1 MAERDLETPADTA
14 LNDWLSYLAGEKRYS
29 PKTIEGY
36 GRDVSAF
43 LDFQFAHRGERLT
56 LRALGDLKATDFRA
70 WLADRR
76 RDGVS
81 ARSLARFLSS
91 VRSFYRYLEKRRGVE
106 CSALG
111 LVETPKVPRS
121 LPKPVSADA
130 ARQMIAETGA
140 RDQPD
145 WIAARDES
153 VLLLL
158 YGCGLRISE
167 ALGLTADELP
177 LSDVIRITGKG
188 QKTRLVPVLPAVRE
202 AMGRYVALCPFTP
215 EPGEPVFR
223 AVRGGVLGARAI
235 QEMVVNLRS
244 RLGLPASATP
254 HALRHSFATHLLA
267 GGGDLRTIQELLGHA
282 SLSTTQVYA
291 AVEGAHLT
299 AVHAAAHPRARR
311 RSPK

>member
-1 MAERDLETPADTA
+1 MAERDLTSSSADA
-14 LNDWLSYLAGEKRYS
+14 LKAWLDYLAGEKRYS
-29 PKTIEGY
+29 PKTLESY

-43 LDFQFAHRGERLT
+43 LDFQSSHQGAALT
-56 LRALGDLKATDFRA
+56 LHSLSGLKATDFRA

-91 VRSFYRYLEKRRGVE
+91 VRSFYRYLEQRCGVS

-121 LPKPVSADA
+121 LPKPVSKEA

-140 RDQPD
+140 RGQAD
-145 WIAARDES
+145 WIAARDEA

-167 ALGLTADELP
+167 ALALSTADLP
-177 LSDVIRITGKG
+177 LGDVIRVTGKG
-188 QKTRLVPVLPAVRE
+188 RKTRLVPVLPAVRE
-202 AMGRYVALCPFTP
+202 AMERYITLCPFQAG
-215 EPGEPVFR
+215 PGEPVFR
-223 AVRGGVLGARAI
+223 AVRGGLLGARAV

-244 RLGLPASATP
+244 RLGLPASTTP

-311 RSPK
+311 LSK

>member
-1 MAERDLETPADTA
+1 MAERDLNTSCDAA
-14 LNDWLSYLAGEKRYS
+14 LSDWLDYLAGEKRYS
-29 PKTIEGY
+29 PKTLESY

-43 LDFQFAHRGERLT
+43 LEFQAAHCGARLT
-56 LRALGDLKATDFRA
+56 LDALGNLKATDFRA

-76 RDGVS
+76 RDGVT

-91 VRSFYRYLEKRRGVE
+91 VRSFYRYLEQRRGIA
-106 CSALG
+106 CAAIG
-111 LVETPKVPRS
+111 LVETPRIPRS
-121 LPKPVSADA
+121 LPKPVSIEA
-130 ARQMIAETGA
+130 ARDMIAETGSREKA
-140 RDQPD
+140 D
-145 WIAARDES
+145 WIAARDEA

-167 ALGLTADELP
+167 ALALTASDLP
-177 LSDVIRITGKG
+177 LGEMLRVTGKG
-188 QKTRLVPVLPAVRE
+188 QKTRLVPVLPAVRK
-202 AMGRYVALCPFTP
+202 AMDRYIGLCPFTP
-215 EPGEPVFR
+215 EPSDPVFR

-235 QEMVVNLRS
+235 QDLVVNLRS

-282 SLSTTQVYA
+282 SLSTTQGYA

-311 RSPK
+311 GST

>member
-1 MAERDLETPADTA
+1 MAERNLNLPADQA
-14 LNDWLSYLAGEKRYS
+14 LKDWLDYLAGEKRYS
-29 PKTIEGY
+29 PKTLDSY

-43 LDFQFAHRGERLT
+43 LDFQFFHGGERLT
-56 LRALGDLKATDFRA
+56 LRHLGELKATDFRA

-76 RDGVS
+76 RDGVTP
-81 ARSLARFLSS
+81 RSLARFLSS

-121 LPKPVSADA
+121 LPKPVSPDA
-130 ARQMIAETGA
+130 ARGMIAETGA
-140 RDQPD
+140 RGAPD
-145 WIAARDES
+145 WIAARDEA

-167 ALGLTADELP
+167 ALALTTNDLP
-177 LSDVIRITGKG
+177 LGDVIRVTGKG

-202 AMGRYVALCPFTP
+202 AMERYIALCPFDTG
-215 EPGEPVFR
+215 PGEPVFR

-299 AVHAAAHPRARR
+299 AVHAAAHPRSRGR
-311 RSPK
+311 

>member
-1 MAERDLETPADTA
+1 MAERDLITSADAA
-14 LNDWLSYLAGEKRYS
+14 LRDWLDYLAGEKRYS
-29 PKTIEGY
+29 PKTLESY

-43 LDFQFAHRGERLT
+43 LEFQSAHRGTRLT
-56 LRALGDLKATDFRA
+56 LQHLGQLKAVDFRA

-91 VRSFYRYLEKRRGVE
+91 VRSFYRYLEQRRGMA
-106 CSALG
+106 CAAIG
-111 LVETPKVPRS
+111 LVETPRIPRS
-121 LPKPVSADA
+121 LPKPVSVEA
-130 ARQMIAETGA
+130 ARNMISETGA
-140 RDQPD
+140 RDTPG
-145 WIAARDES
+145 WIAARDEA

-167 ALGLTADELP
+167 ALALTRSDLP
-177 LSDVIRITGKG
+177 LGDMMRVTGKG
-188 QKTRLVPVLPAVRE
+188 QKTRLVPVLPTVKD
-202 AMGRYVALCPFTP
+202 AMARYIALCPFDP
-215 EPGEPVFR
+215 APDEPVFR
-223 AVRGGVLGARAI
+223 AVRGGALGARAV
-235 QEMVVNLRS
+235 QALVVNLRS

-282 SLSTTQVYA
+282 SLSTTQGYA

-311 RSPK
+311 RPT

>member
-1 MAERDLETPADTA
+1 MAERDLDLSAGAA
-14 LNDWLSYLAGEKRYS
+14 LKDWLDYLAGERRYS
-29 PKTIEGY
+29 PKTLESY

-43 LDFQFAHRGERLT
+43 LDFQTAHSGTRLT
-56 LRALGDLKATDFRA
+56 LAALVDLKATDFRA

-76 RDGVS
+76 RGVS

-91 VRSFYRYLEKRRGVE
+91 VRSFYRYLEQRRGLA
-106 CSALG
+106 CAAIG
-111 LVETPKVPRS
+111 LVETPRIPRS
-121 LPKPVSADA
+121 LPKPVSVDA
-130 ARQMIAETGA
+130 ARNMISETGA
-140 RDQPD
+140 RDMPG
-145 WIAARDES
+145 WIAARDAA

-167 ALGLTADELP
+167 ALALTTSDLP
-177 LSDVIRITGKG
+177 LGDILRVTGKG
-188 QKTRLVPVLPAVRE
+188 QKTRLVPVLPAVRD
-202 AMGRYVALCPFTP
+202 AMERYIDLCPFSP

-223 AVRGGVLGARAI
+223 AVRGGTLGARAV
-235 QEMVVNLRS
+235 QELVVNLRS

-282 SLSTTQVYA
+282 SLSTTQGYA

-311 RSPK
+311 RPS

>member
-1 MAERDLETPADTA
+1 MAERDLNTSADAA
-14 LNDWLSYLAGEKRYS
+14 LKDWLDYLAGEKRYS
-29 PKTIEGY
+29 PKTVESY

-43 LDFQFAHRGERLT
+43 LNFQTAHSGTRLT
-56 LRALGDLKATDFRA
+56 LDALVDLKATDFRA

-91 VRSFYRYLEKRRGVE
+91 ARSFYRYLEQRRGLA
-106 CSALG
+106 CAAIG
-111 LVETPKVPRS
+111 LVETPRIPRS
-121 LPKPVSADA
+121 LPKPVSVDA
-130 ARQMIAETGA
+130 AQKMISETGA
-140 RDQPD
+140 RNMPG
-145 WIAARDES
+145 WIAARDEA

-167 ALGLTADELP
+167 ALALTASDLP
-177 LSDVIRITGKG
+177 LGDILRVTGKG
-188 QKTRLVPVLPAVRE
+188 QKTRLVPVLPAVRD
-202 AMGRYVALCPFTP
+202 AMERYIDLCPFSP
-215 EPGEPVFR
+215 EPKAPVFH
-223 AVRGGVLGARAI
+223 AVRGGALGARAV
-235 QEMVVNLRS
+235 QALVVNLRS
-244 RLGLPASATP
+244 RLGLPTSATP

-282 SLSTTQVYA
+282 SLSTTQGYA

-311 RSPK
+311 RPS

>member
-1 MAERDLETPADTA
+1 MAERDLSISADAA
-14 LNDWLSYLAGEKRYS
+14 LASWLDYLVGEKRYS
-29 PKTIEGY
+29 PKTLESY

-56 LRALGDLKATDFRA
+56 LRHMSELKATDFRA

-121 LPKPVSADA
+121 LPKPVSPDA
-130 ARQMIAETGA
+130 AKQMIAETDA
-140 RDQPD
+140 RDKPD
-145 WIAARDES
+145 WIAARDEA

-167 ALGLTADELP
+167 ALAITGSELP
-177 LSDVIRITGKG
+177 LGNVMRITGKG
-188 QKTRLVPVLPAVRE
+188 QKTRLVPVLPAVSE
-202 AMGRYVALCPFTP
+202 AMARYAALCPFDLDADQP
-215 EPGEPVFR
+215 AFR
-223 AVRGGVLGARAI
+223 ALRGGNLGARAI
-235 QEMVVNLRS
+235 QELVVNLRS

-267 GGGDLRTIQELLGHA
+267 AGGDLRTIQELLGHA

-311 RSPK
+311 R

>member
-1 MAERDLETPADTA
+1 MAERDLSTSADTA
-14 LNDWLSYLAGEKRYS
+14 LDDWLGYLAGEKRYS
-29 PKTIEGY
+29 PKTLESY

-43 LDFQFAHRGERLT
+43 LNFQFAHRGTRLT
-56 LRALGDLKATDFRA
+56 LRHLGDLKATDFRA

-91 VRSFYRYLEKRRGVE
+91 VRSFYRYLEKRRGVA

-140 RDQPD
+140 RQQPD
-145 WIAARDES
+145 WVAARDAA

-177 LSDVIRITGKG
+177 LGDVLRVTGKG
-188 QKTRLVPVLPAVRE
+188 QKTRLVPVLPAVRA
-202 AMGRYVALCPFTP
+202 AMERYVSLCPFSP
-215 EPGEPVFR
+215 DSGEPVFR
-223 AVRGGVLGARAI
+223 ALRGGALGARAV
-235 QEMVVNLRS
+235 QELVVNLRS

-311 RSPK
+311 FSS

>member
-1 MAERDLETPADTA
+1 MVERDLDLPADTA
-14 LNDWLSYLAGEKRYS
+14 LKDWLGYLAGEKRYS
-29 PKTIEGY
+29 PKTLESY

-43 LDFQFAHRGERLT
+43 LDFQFAHRGTRLT
-56 LRALGDLKATDFRA
+56 LGHLSDLKATDFRA

-91 VRSFYRYLEKRRGVE
+91 VRSFYRYLEKRRGVA

-111 LVETPKVPRS
+111 LVESPKVPRS
-121 LPKPVSADA
+121 LPKPVSAEA

-140 RDQPD
+140 RDKPD
-145 WIAARDES
+145 WIAARDAA

-167 ALGLTADELP
+167 ALAITVEDLP
-177 LSDVIRITGKG
+177 LGDVLRVTGKG

-202 AMGRYVALCPFTP
+202 AMAAYVALSPFSP
-215 EPGEPVFR
+215 DPGQPAFR
-223 AVRGGVLGARAI
+223 ATRGGVLGSRAI

-299 AVHAAAHPRARR
+299 AVHAATHPRARR
-311 RSPK
+311 RPS

>member
-1 MAERDLETPADTA
+1 MAERDLTPSADDA
-14 LNDWLSYLAGEKRYS
+14 LKDWLGYLAGEKRYS
-29 PKTIEGY
+29 PKTLESY

-56 LRALGDLKATDFRA
+56 LRHLGDLKATDFRA

-81 ARSLARFLSS
+81 TRSLARFLSS
-91 VRSFYRYLEKRRGVE
+91 VRSFYRYLEQRRGVE

-121 LPKPVSADA
+121 LPKPVSTDA

-140 RDQPD
+140 RDMPD
-145 WIAARDES
+145 WIAARDAA

-167 ALGLTADELP
+167 ALAITVADLP
-177 LSDVIRITGKG
+177 LGDVLRVTGKG

-202 AMGRYVALCPFTP
+202 AMAAYVALSPFSP
-215 EPGEPVFR
+215 DPGEPVFR
-223 AVRGGVLGARAI
+223 AVRGGALGARAI
-235 QEMVVNLRS
+235 QELVVNLRS

-254 HALRHSFATHLLA
+254 HALRHSFATHLLT

-311 RSPK
+311 R